1 MEEEIKI
8 TTGNV
13 THPLTMLR
21 NWVELNKFE
30 KGLRAAED
38 LCLKLEKIDSVSLES
53 VNLELINDIKSCV
66 GTLENDIYSSMT
78 SSFIG
83 TIKSNKTNIDEE
95 DFKQIESI
103 IEKWSPVAEVHNFY
117 QAEYVSFSNEIQKA
131 PKIFIE
137 IQQVIEG
144 SFNKEKAEAS
154 LESIKKC
161 ISVFINRTKK
171 AKEIML
177 STNFNFMSPY
187 DFEEFIAKLF
197 NSQGYKTEVTK
208 KTGDYGVD
216 VIAENGL
223 EKIAIQCKKYQEGN
237 SVGNQTVQMFLG
249 AMQLKDLKAN
259 RGIIITTSEFTK
271 QAYMQ
276 AEGNNI
282 ELWNKNVLHQKVREF
297 LVCD

>member
-1 MEEEIKI
+1 MKEKIEI

-13 THPLTMLR
+13 MHPLIFLR
-21 NWVELNKFE
+21 NRIRLWKFKKGFRAVEN
-30 KGLRAAED
+30 
-38 LCLKLEKIDSVSLES
+38 LCLKLEKIDSVSLEL
-53 VNLELINDIKSCV
+53 VNSELINIIKSCV
-66 GTLENDIYSSMT
+66 GVLENDIYSSMV
-78 SSFIG
+78 SSFIRS
-83 TIKSNKTNIDEE
+83 IKSNKTNIDEE
-95 DFKQIESI
+95 DFNQIESI
-103 IEKWSPVAEVHNFY
+103 IEKWSPAVEAHNFY
-117 QAEYVSFSNEIQKA
+117 QAEYANFLNEIQKA

-137 IQQVIEG
+137 IQQVIKR
-144 SFNKEKAEAS
+144 SFNKEEAEAL
-154 LESIKKC
+154 LESTKKR
-161 ISVFINRTKK
+161 ISAFINRTKK

-237 SVGNQTVQMFLG
+237 SVGNQAVQMLLG
-249 AMQLKDLKAN
+249 AMQLKNLKAN
-259 RGIIITTSEFTK
+259 KGIIITTSEFTK

-276 AEGNNI
+276 AEDNNV
-282 ELWNKNVLHQKVREF
+282 ELWNKNILHQKVREC
-297 LVCD
+297 LI